1 MYRAL
6 ITLKKS
12 KRVLGNGEFGARMI
26 QVPNTAMDKI
36 FSFVRHNDQEKVFVI
51 INFSSESVDVS
62 FSEPLFE
69 GHYFDW
75 QGNDEVVFD
84 NTSVRAILPWQ
95 YEIWVG

>member
-1 MYRAL
+1 
-6 ITLKKS
+6 
-12 KRVLGNGEFGARMI
+12 MI
-26 QVPNTAMDKI
+26 QVPNTVMDKI
-36 FSFVRHNDQEKVFVI
+36 FSFVRHNGQEKVFVI

-84 NTSVRAILPWQ
+84 NTSVRTILPWQ
-95 YEIWVG
+95 YEVWVG